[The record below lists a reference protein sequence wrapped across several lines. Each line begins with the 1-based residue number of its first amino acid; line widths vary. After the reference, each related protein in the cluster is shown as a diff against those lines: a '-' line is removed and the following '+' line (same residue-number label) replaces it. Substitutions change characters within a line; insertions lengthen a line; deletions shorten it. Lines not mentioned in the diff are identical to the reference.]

1 MIFYFNLIQCREL
14 TKYIILKK
22 IFFLFSIALAS
33 NAYACKF
40 LPGAGDF
47 SNEKLENAKVAFI
60 GKVILSNER
69 YVTFEIL
76 HDLKYNT
83 KQSLDNKKI
92 YEVELSGN
100 SCEHNFIPQTEWLF
114 LGTSMLS
121 GSMVL
126 SKEYSYHL
134 KDYRSNIEENLKE
147 KNLWINNAN
156 KCYKNDECTSINLSF
171 GKYCQDIIG
180 VNKKNE
186 NELKNNIL
194 NSKVNNLNLCDG
206 KKEEPKFI
214 LPNSYC
220 VNNKCSILGLEES
233 YLKK

>member
-1 MIFYFNLIQCREL
+1 M
-14 TKYIILKK
+14 KKIIL
-22 IFFLFSIALAS
+22 IFSLLFINI
-33 NAYACKF
+33 NAFACKIV
-40 LPGAGDF
+40 PGSSDF
-47 SNEKLENAKVAFI
+47 SYEKLKESKVAFI
-60 GKVILSNER
+60 GKVILSSEKS
-69 YVTFEIL
+69 VIFEVL

-83 KQSLDNKKI
+83 KYNLENKKI
-92 YEVELSGN
+92 YEVELTES
-100 SCEHNFIPQTEWLF
+100 SCEHRFTPQTEWIF
-114 LGTSMLS
+114 LGTSVVS
-121 GSMVL
+121 GSMIL
-126 SKEYSYHL
+126 SKEFSYYL